1 MDGGVMNA
9 ARTILPDLTD
19 WPDDVH
25 SGCMFHA
32 ARQRGI
38 PVERIMAPRS
48 HGGVPE
54 PWLRLITG
62 GQRYFYSQAI
72 LISDPD
78 PADSRKAHH
87 VNRGLARLSADKHA
101 FKRLLSELGVPVPA
115 GERFASGDLG
125 AAEAMFAA
133 LGRPACVKPCRAG
146 QGRQVYPWLRD
157 PAAFRDAFRAA
168 GQAYPELV
176 VEEHVEGDQVRFF
189 FVRPFVV
196 GLRLDRPANVVGDGR
211 HTIAELA
218 AAKTE
223 ARRKK
228 PPGFSP
234 ILMDREADRYLAQQ
248 GLARDSRPVAGARVL
263 LRGTS
268 NPGTGGEGVDCRPF
282 LHPSYGRLVEDFCG
296 RLPELH
302 LSAIDMMLS
311 DPAAPAAPGNHWV
324 LEVNSD
330 PGLTSFYFPWEGEPQ
345 DVGGALIERLM
356 VERW

>member
-1 MDGGVMNA
+1 MDDGAMEA
-9 ARTILPDLTD
+9 ACTIVPDLTD

-54 PWLRLITG
+54 PWLRLLIA

-78 PADSRKAHH
+78 PADSRQAHH
-87 VNRGLARLSADKHA
+87 VNRGFARLSADKHA
-101 FKRLLSELGVPVPA
+101 IKGLLAELGVPVPA
-115 GERFASGDLG
+115 GECFASGDLG
-125 AAEAMFAA
+125 SAEAIFET
-133 LGRPACVKPCRAG
+133 LGGPACVKPRRAG

-157 PAAFRDAFRAA
+157 PAAFREAFQAA
-168 GQAYPELV
+168 GRGYPELV
-176 VEEHVEGDQVRFF
+176 VEEHVEGEQVRFF
-189 FVRPFVV
+189 YVRPFVV
-196 GLRLDRPANVVGDGR
+196 GVRLDRPANVVGDGSR
-211 HTIAELA
+211 SIAELA

-228 PPGFSP
+228 PPRFSP
-234 ILMDREADRYLAQQ
+234 IVMDREADRYLAQQ
-248 GLARDSRPVAGARVL
+248 GLARDSRPAAGARVF

-268 NPGTGGEGVDCRPF
+268 NPNTGGEGVDCRSF
-282 LHPSYGRLVEDFCG
+282 LHPSYGRLVEDFCA

-311 DPAAPAAPGNHWV
+311 EPAAPAAPGNHWV

-345 DVGGALIERLM
+345 DVGGALIELLM

>member
-1 MDGGVMNA
+1 MDA
-9 ARTILPDLTD
+9 ARMILPDLTD
-19 WPDDVH
+19 FPNDVH
-25 SGCMFHA
+25 SGCIFHA
-32 ARQRGI
+32 ARQRSI
-38 PVERIMAPRS
+38 PVERIMAPRIR
-48 HGGVPE
+48 GGVPE
-54 PWLRLITG
+54 PWLRLIIG
-62 GQRYFYSQAI
+62 GRRYFYSQAI

-87 VNRGLARLSADKHA
+87 VNRGFARSSADKHA

-115 GERFASGDLG
+115 GECFAASDIAG
-125 AAEAMFAA
+125 AEAMFTS
-133 LGRPACVKPCRAG
+133 LGRPACVKPRRAG

-157 PAAFRDAFRAA
+157 LAAFREAFRAA

-189 FVRPFVV
+189 YVRPLVV
-196 GLRLDRPANVVGDGR
+196 GVRLDRPANVVGDGS
-211 HTIAELA
+211 HSIAELA

-223 ARRKK
+223 VRRKK

-234 ILMDREADRYLAQQ
+234 ILLDKEADRYLAQQ
-248 GLARDSRPVAGARVL
+248 GLARDSRPAAGARVF

-268 NPGTGGEGVDCRPF
+268 NPVTGGEGVDCRPF

-345 DVGGALIERLM
+345 DAGGALIERLM

>member
-1 MDGGVMNA
+1 MDDGAMDA
-9 ARTILPDLTD
+9 AFVIPPDLTD

-25 SGCMFHA
+25 SGRIFHA

-38 PVERIMAPRS
+38 PAERIMAPRS

-54 PWLRLITG
+54 PWLRLIIG
-62 GQRYFYSQAI
+62 GRRYFYSQAI

-78 PADSRKAHH
+78 PADSRQAHH

-101 FKRLLSELGVPVPA
+101 TKRLLAELGVPVPA
-115 GERFASGDLG
+115 GERFASGDIG
-125 AAEAMFAA
+125 PAEAMYAT
-133 LGRPACVKPCRAG
+133 LGGPACVKPRRAG
-146 QGRQVYPWLRD
+146 QGRQVYPWLRN
-157 PAAFRDAFRAA
+157 PADFREAFRAA
-168 GQAYPELV
+168 GEAYPELV

-189 FVRPFVV
+189 YVRPFVV
-196 GLRLDRPANVVGDGR
+196 GVRLDRPANVVGDGR
-211 HTIAELA
+211 SSIAELA

-223 ARRKK
+223 ARRRK

-234 ILMDREADRYLAQQ
+234 ILLDREADRYLGQQ
-248 GLARDSRPVAGARVL
+248 GLARESRPVPGARVF

-282 LHPSYGRLVEDFCG
+282 LHPSYGLLVEDFCG
-296 RLPELH
+296 RMPELH

-345 DVGGALIERLM
+345 DVGRALIERLM
-356 VERW
+356 TDRW